1 MSPFPAASSAA
12 DARPLRLSA
21 RFACGALLLL
31 MAGCQSPS
39 PRATQ
44 PVAAPVPPAV
54 PAAPQPVQQPAPT
67 AADAVKPN
75 PDSVATVPEPK
86 VAADPW
92 RNLRDRLIAE
102 RCDQP
107 RQQHFI
113 KRYAGNPERFQARL
127 SSYAPVLHYVAER
140 AAERQLPAAV
150 ALVPIVESTYQG
162 YPGRGQ
168 RPAGMWQL
176 IPSTARSVGLTVHGG
191 NDQRLDTARATAAAL
206 TLFERLL
213 QRFDGQL
220 ALALAAYNAGDGR
233 VARAISKHPQ
243 RRPRDLPL
251 SRITIDYLD
260 KIDAL
265 SCLLADP
272 PRYGFNLP
280 PMPEGAQLVEV
291 ELDFPADAAQLAME
305 LNTDATL
312 LRRYNGAIRGPQTRP
327 AGHRW
332 LLPKGVTAAVA
343 SLDAGAVAP
352 ATTSV
357 ATSASTVG
365 VHVVESGDN
374 LWTLARR
381 YGVTV
386 NELRQWNG
394 LSKQSLLRI
403 GQRLRL
409 TP

>member
-1 MSPFPAASSAA
+1 MHRLPTGPKLARSA
-12 DARPLRLSA
+12 
-21 RFACGALLLL
+21 ALLLSL
-31 MAGCQSPS
+31 LIAGCQGTP
-39 PRATQ
+39 PRSAQSRPDPT
-44 PVAAPVPPAV
+44 PPAV
-54 PAAPQPVQQPAPT
+54 PAAPAPAAAQPQSAQTPVPPA
-67 AADAVKPN
+67 
-75 PDSVATVPEPK
+75 
-86 VAADPW
+86 VAADRPKPLVESTAAVIHTAPDPW
-92 RNLRDRLIAE
+92 LSLRERLTAE
-102 RCDQP
+102 RCDHP

-113 KRYAGNPERFQARL
+113 KRYAGNPDRFQARL
-127 SSYAPVLHYVAER
+127 SSYAPVLHYVAEQ
-140 AAERQLPAAV
+140 AAARQLPAAV

-176 IPSTARSVGLTVHGG
+176 IPSTARSVGLTVRSG

-213 QRFDGQL
+213 QRFDGHL
-220 ALALAAYNAGDGR
+220 ELALAAYNAGDGR
-233 VARAISKHPQ
+233 VARALAKHPQ

-265 SCLLADP
+265 SCLLSDP
-272 PRYGFNLP
+272 SRYGFSLP
-280 PMPEGAQLVEV
+280 PLPEGAQLIEV
-291 ELDFPADAAQLAME
+291 ELDFPVDAEQLARE
-305 LNTDATL
+305 LGTDATL

-332 LLPKGVTAAVA
+332 LLPKGLTAAVA

-352 ATTSV
+352 TSTTIES
-357 ATSASTVG
+357 SASAVG
-365 VHVVESGDN
+365 VHVVQSGDN

-394 LSKQSLLRI
+394 LSRQSLLRI